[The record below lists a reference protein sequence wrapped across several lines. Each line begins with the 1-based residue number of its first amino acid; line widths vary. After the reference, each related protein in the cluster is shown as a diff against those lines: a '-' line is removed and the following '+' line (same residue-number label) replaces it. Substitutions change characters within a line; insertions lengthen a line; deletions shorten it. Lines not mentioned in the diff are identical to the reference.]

1 MEFKKVNLK
10 TMLEFENKYG
20 KNMLT
25 AVDSLAQGENST
37 ILTTLVE
44 LLSVLIDED
53 PVQFLEDNFLKLE
66 EISKGIAQAFE
77 SSPLFKTDN
86 TPSK

>member
-1 MEFKKVNLK
+1 MEFKKITLK
-10 TMLEFENKYG
+10 TMLEFENKYN
-20 KNMLT
+20 KNMLS
-25 AVDSLAQGENST
+25 AVDSLAAGENST

-66 EISKGIAQAFE
+66 EISKGIAKAFE
-77 SSPLFKTDN
+77 TSPLFKTDN